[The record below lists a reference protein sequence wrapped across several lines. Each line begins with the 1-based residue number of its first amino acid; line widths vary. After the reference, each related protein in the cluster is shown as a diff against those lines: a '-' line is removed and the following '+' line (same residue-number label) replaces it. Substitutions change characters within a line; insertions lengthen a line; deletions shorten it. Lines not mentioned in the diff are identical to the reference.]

1 MKIELSKPF
10 FVEKL
15 AIMGIG
21 LIGGSLA
28 RALREAGAVG
38 EVIAYDKSEEALEK
52 ALALGVADR
61 IETEATKAAE
71 EADIIIL
78 ATPITVMAE
87 IMAEI
92 LPIIKE
98 DAVISDVGSTKGSVI
113 REVER
118 VVGRLPARFVPAH
131 PIAGTEKHGVENS
144 FATLFYDR
152 RTLIIPHIGNN
163 HEAVTRIHNMWQA
176 AGSITEEMGVKHHDQ
191 VLAATSHIPH
201 LLAYST
207 VDTLA
212 NLDDRAEIF
221 RFAAGGFRDFTRIS
235 ASDPNLWADI
245 CLQNRESILQV
256 LVAYQNKLD
265 LLKGAL
271 EEEDRD
277 TLYEVFSRAKHAR
290 DNFYVEP
297 TPRPSLP
304 EDS

>member
-10 FVEKL
+10 YVETL
-15 AIMGIG
+15 TIMGIG

-28 RALREAGAVG
+28 RALREVGAVG
-38 EVIAYDKSEEALEK
+38 HIIAYDKDQEALEK
-52 ALALGVADR
+52 ALELGVVDQ
-61 IETEATKAAE
+61 IEQEATAAAAP
-71 EADIIIL
+71 ADIIIL
-78 ATPITVMAE
+78 ATPITVMASIMKE
-87 IMAEI
+87 IM
-92 LPIIKE
+92 PVIKE
-98 DAVISDVGSTKGSVI
+98 SAVISDVGSTKGSVI
-113 REVER
+113 AEVEAAL
-118 VVGRLPARFVPAH
+118 GKLPARFVPAH

-144 FATLFYDR
+144 FSTLFKDR

-163 HEAVTRIHNMWQA
+163 HGAVTTIHDMWQA

-235 ASDPNLWADI
+235 ASDPDLWADI

-265 LLKGAL
+265 LLKKAL
-271 EEEDRD
+271 EEEDRE
-277 TLYEVFSRAKHAR
+277 TLFTVFSRAKHAR

-297 TPRPSLP
+297 K
-304 EDS
+304 